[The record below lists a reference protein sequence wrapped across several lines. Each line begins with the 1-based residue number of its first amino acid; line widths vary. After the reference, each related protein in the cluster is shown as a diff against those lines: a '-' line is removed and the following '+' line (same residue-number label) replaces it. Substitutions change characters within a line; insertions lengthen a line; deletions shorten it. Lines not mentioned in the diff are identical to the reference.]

1 MREWDAY
8 TYSTPRTQTVNWNLR
23 TRRGTAHQF
32 LGTGQGCGRTNPA
45 RRQQTNPRAEQH
57 EHPHPDPRQASKPP
71 KQTRTNARDP
81 GPPPRGPHEARQA
94 TANRPAEPESKQKSQ
109 QGGTTANSGQAT
121 QERCLCSLLSGGV
134 CAPQALGVRA
144 PGTCCLQRVCNIR
157 PWVRSQALRPMR
169 SMTGPHDVLPSR
181 CY

>member
-57 EHPHPDPRQASKPP
+57 EHPRPQASKQAP
-71 KQTRTNARDP
+71 QANQNERP
-81 GPPPRGPHEARQA
+81 GPRTPTTRPTRSTTGDGKQASGAGEQAEKPARGNQPTADRQH
-94 TANRPAEPESKQKSQ
+94 R
-109 QGGTTANSGQAT
+109 
-121 QERCLCSLLSGGV
+121 RGV
-134 CAPQALGVRA
+134 CAPSCPGVFVL
-144 PGTCCLQRVCNIR
+144 PR
-157 PWVRSQALRPMR
+157 PWVFVLQGLVAFNVSATLDHGCGARHL
-169 SMTGPHDVLPSR
+169 GP
-181 CY
+181 

>member
-71 KQTRTNARDP
+71 KPTRTNARDP

-109 QGGTTANSGQAT
+109 QGGTSQQRTGNTG
-121 QERCLCSLLSGGV
+121 EVFVLPPVRGCLCSPGPGCSCSRDLLPS
-134 CAPQALGVRA
+134 
-144 PGTCCLQRVCNIR
+144 TCLQ
-157 PWVRSQALRPMR
+157 
-169 SMTGPHDVLPSR
+169 H
-181 CY
+181 